1 MKKIVN
7 KLKQNAKV
15 ITAFVLGAILTGGT
29 VYAAT
34 ILPSS
39 QVGYDNSTS
48 GLAATDVQG
57 ALDELNTKANTW
69 IDPTA
74 HIESMQNFDPSSIP
88 NIGNS
93 AIVYDVRDG
102 NEYIVRRL
110 KDGNVWMTQNLRIA
124 NKVITSADSNLP
136 SGETYTVPASD
147 LSSFT
152 TSYNT
157 NSAYLD
163 STYGGYYNFY
173 TATAG
178 WGTNSVTSGNSPK
191 DICPKGWRLPTG
203 GSSGEFQ
210 TLYNNYNSFALMQG
224 EPNFTLPGNVGN
236 GSVYNQGSYGYF
248 WSSTVSDANY
258 AYYLYLLSSGVRPAN
273 RNYKYRGF
281 SVRCVAV

>member
-7 KLKQNAKV
+7 KLKQNAKI

-34 ILPSS
+34 VLPSS

-74 HIESMQNFDPSSIP
+74 RIESMQNFDPSSIP
-88 NIGNS
+88 NVGNS
-93 AIVYDVRDG
+93 AIVYDARDG

-110 KDGNVWMTQNLRIA
+110 KDGKVWMTQNLRLI
-124 NKVITSADSNLP
+124 NKTISSADSNVT
-136 SGETYTVPASD
+136 SDFTIPASSVSGFD
-147 LSSFT
+147 AQD
-152 TSYNT
+152 T
-157 NSAYLD
+157 NNAYVD
-163 STYGGYYNFY
+163 STYGGYYTFY

-178 WGTNSVTSGNSPK
+178 TGGTSLTSGNAPSS
-191 DICPKGWRLPTG
+191 ICPKGWRLPTG

-210 TLYNNYNSFALMQG
+210 TLYNNYNSSALMQG
-224 EPNFTLPGNVGN
+224 VPNFTLSGGVNF
-236 GSVYNQGSYGYF
+236 GSVDAQGSVGRF
-248 WSSTVSDANY
+248 WSSTVYNANG
-258 AYYLYLLSSGVRPAN
+258 AYLLRLSSSNVYPAN
-273 RNYKYRGF
+273 SNDKSFGF
-281 SVRCVAV
+281 SVRCMAI